1 MKKYTF
7 ICCDSECIKQGQYPC
22 FMTFWGEENPD
33 YPSYCPYETDPAEHK
48 YKPWKKV
55 ID

>member
-1 MKKYTF
+1 
-7 ICCDSECIKQGQYPC
+7 
-22 FMTFWGEENPD
+22 MTFWGEENPD

>member
-1 MKKYTF
+1 MKKFTF
-7 ICCDSECIKQGQYPC
+7 ICDDVECMKQGQYPC
-22 FMTFWGEENPD
+22 FLTFYSDGDPD
-33 YPSYCPYETDPAEHK
+33 YPSYCPYEAEPCDHK